1 MQTVLD
7 SQWRKRL
14 SRHTAVKFPFA
25 PLSAKAQPSTFACRN
40 QTANNCAR
48 HRARYRW
55 QLKRSDQHRRTL
67 PCGVTVT
74 QPRKLSGLFLVRI
87 QAGQPRKRLRLT
99 WPIEQE
105 IFVDNALT
113 ADAGSVCRHRS
124 SADA

>member
-1 MQTVLD
+1 MASVWQL
-7 SQWRKRL
+7 QKRL

-25 PLSAKAQPSTFACRN
+25 PLSAKAQPWTFVCRN

-55 QLKRSDQHRRTL
+55 QLKRSDQLRRTL
-67 PCGVTVT
+67 PCGVMVT
-74 QPRKLSGLFLVRI
+74 QRPLEALFLVRI

-105 IFVDNALT
+105 IFADNALT
-113 ADAGSVCRHRS
+113 ADAGS
-124 SADA
+124 